1 MNRVVVIVTLV
12 FVASVVADYV
22 DEEHDAVVIEGKCRF
37 ALLHWDDS
45 RIRRHLNVVLKST
58 QAFWRFL
65 SQYRFSDV

>member
-37 ALLHWDDS
+37 ALLH
-45 RIRRHLNVVLKST
+45 
-58 QAFWRFL
+58 
-65 SQYRFSDV
+65 